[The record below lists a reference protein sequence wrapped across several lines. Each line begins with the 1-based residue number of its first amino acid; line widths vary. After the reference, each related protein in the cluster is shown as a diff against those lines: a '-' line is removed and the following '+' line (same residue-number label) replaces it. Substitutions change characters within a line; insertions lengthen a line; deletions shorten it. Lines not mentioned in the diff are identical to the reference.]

1 LDAANAKSRDNGA
14 IMGAPS
20 GFSNSQ
26 IDATASATPG
36 RNFMIWPKFS

>member
-14 IMGAPS
+14 IMGVPS

-26 IDATASATPG
+26 NRFNGVGHPLQEFT
-36 RNFMIWPKFS
+36 